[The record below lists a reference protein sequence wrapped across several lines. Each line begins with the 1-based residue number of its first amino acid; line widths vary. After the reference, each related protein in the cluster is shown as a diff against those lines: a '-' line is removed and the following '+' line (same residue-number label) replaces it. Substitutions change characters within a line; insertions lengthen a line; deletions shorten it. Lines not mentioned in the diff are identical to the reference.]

1 MLMKRMKPVGARG
14 RAAVKRLGRNYK
26 TGGFAKIAARA
37 SKRYGSSSIGKKV
50 AGAVYWAKVRKKNQ
64 KQAVCEAACFLC
76 YAGGMDLLTLIIV
89 ILIVAWLGGF
99 ALHIGGDLIH
109 ILLVIAIIVVI
120 YRLIT
125 TRRLW

>member
-1 MLMKRMKPVGARG
+1 
-14 RAAVKRLGRNYK
+14 
-26 TGGFAKIAARA
+26 
-37 SKRYGSSSIGKKV
+37 
-50 AGAVYWAKVRKKNQ
+50 
-64 KQAVCEAACFLC
+64 
-76 YAGGMDLLTLIIV
+76 MDLLTLIIV